1 MVWYIADGEHRGS
14 FWHRPP
20 DGEPRLIE
28 RPKLYD
34 GLALEER
41 AAIVKI
47 HGAVD
52 RAQPDRDSYVI
63 TEDHYID
70 YLTKTEVGQLLPAE
84 LLVSLTRSK
93 FLFLGYSMQDWN
105 LRVILHRIWGQQP
118 LAYKSWAIQNDPS
131 EIERAMDV
139 IGEAGTVRAGT
150 IIVTTGTASLEFKQ
164 LRRHFKRR
172 ESYLVLTEPI
182 PAPVRKQLVSRDTA
196 FNDTKTPHHRVRWT
210 PDDRIL
216 VGGAEQDE
224 TPEKKRAAVLV
235 QRTGQLMYELLTMF
249 PIISGLMPAYGWEL
263 ISGETADGLMYIG
276 PHRNY
281 PRHLF
286 ALGSGGDSVTGAFL
300 AARILVRALQDA
312 SEKEDAV
319 WGFTR

>member
-1 MVWYIADGEHRGS
+1 MPQEGFMADTFEAHYARVAAAFADGQVVPLLGAGVNLCDRPVDADWQERKLLPSGGELAKHLAGVFWYPEGEALDLLRVSQWAVAREGPGPLYDELRKLFAGEYAPTRVHRFLASLPGALRERGTPQHQVVVTTNYDDALERAFDDAGEAYDVVWYIADGEHRGT

-118 LAYKSWAIQNDPS
+118 LAYKSWAIQKDPS
-131 EIERAMDV
+131 EIEQ
-139 IGEAGTVRAGT
+139 E
-150 IIVTTGTASLEFKQ
+150 LW
-164 LRRHFKRR
+164 
-172 ESYLVLTEPI
+172 
-182 PAPVRKQLVSRDTA
+182 
-196 FNDTKTPHHRVRWT
+196 RVRGVDVLDIPLEDYVT
-210 PDDRIL
+210 ELESRL
-216 VGGAEQDE
+216 QTA
-224 TPEKKRAAVLV
+224 TAA
-235 QRTGQLMYELLTMF
+235 
-249 PIISGLMPAYGWEL
+249 S
-263 ISGETADGLMYIG
+263 
-276 PHRNY
+276 
-281 PRHLF
+281 
-286 ALGSGGDSVTGAFL
+286 
-300 AARILVRALQDA
+300 
-312 SEKEDAV
+312 
-319 WGFTR
+319 